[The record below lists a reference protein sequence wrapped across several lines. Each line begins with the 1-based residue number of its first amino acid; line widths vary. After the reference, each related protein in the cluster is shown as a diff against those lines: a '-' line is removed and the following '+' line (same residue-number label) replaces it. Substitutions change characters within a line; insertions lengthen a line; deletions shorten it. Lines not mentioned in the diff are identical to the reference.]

1 MFDDST
7 MKRCPICHKE
17 FDMLSCEQWVYKRKR
32 YGGGGYIYF
41 NKWSCMR
48 EYERRHERPRRP
60 IPLAEADRI
69 PGVRRPPTDSRL
81 LLDETM
87 KIIETKGPE
96 AGAEHLE
103 SLGFAWWKK
112 WNLLKHWAE
121 KHDPEL
127 RERMPERLRDNRV
140 KEAAT

>member
-1 MFDDST
+1 MFDELT
-7 MKRCPICHKE
+7 MKRCPICHKN
-17 FDMLSCEQWVYKRKR
+17 FDMLSCDQWVYKRKR
-32 YGGGGYIYF
+32 YGGGGYTYYCS
-41 NKWSCMR
+41 WHCMR
-48 EYERRHERPRRP
+48 EDERGHEKKRRP
-60 IPLAEADRI
+60 LTLEEADRM
-69 PGVRRPPTDSRL
+69 PGVRRPPTDSRK

-87 KIIETKGPE
+87 KVIEEKGPE
-96 AGAEHLE
+96 AAAEHLE

-140 KEAAT
+140 KEAAR